1 MDEYIIKVIIEK
13 GIEINI
19 KSYGSSIEEVVDN
32 LVQME
37 TVKKIEE
44 AVRKKDGAKWH
55 LSGKVSL
62 SKLREIRSQIKN
74 EVLLRNI
81 LETNNMENV

>member
-1 MDEYIIKVIIEK
+1 MSNSNDSSKKESKDVEEK
-13 GIEINI
+13 
-19 KSYGSSIEEVVDN
+19 EV
-32 LVQME
+32 
-37 TVKKIEE
+37 
-44 AVRKKDGAKWH
+44 VRKKDGAKWH

-81 LETNNMENV
+81 LETNNIENV